1 MVSSR
6 NSRLPANYSNTT
18 LGFFNFDSP
27 MLEETLEPEP
37 SDANSAQDVRVYEFT
52 DAPPQLNQLFN
63 GAIGYDAR
71 LDEYERAHLYSSNAM
86 FSHEFTHG
94 FLPVAFQHLLAR
106 LNRALDMTTIYT
118 GTIPADTRYSSLND
132 NLKARL
138 RNRIFT
144 ERNVLQQ
151 LRPGQ
156 QHDLEMIR
164 TELINYLRAFSH
176 SRVLAFLLTKT
187 IQTIGEILGD
197 SQQ

>member
-1 MVSSR
+1 
-6 NSRLPANYSNTT
+6 
-18 LGFFNFDSP
+18 

-37 SDANSAQDVRVYEFT
+37 SEANAAQDGRVYEFT

-63 GAIGYDAR
+63 GASGYDAR
-71 LDEYERAHLYSSNAM
+71 LDEYERAHLYLSNAM

-94 FLPVAFQHLLAR
+94 VLPVAFQHLLAR

-132 NLKARL
+132 NTKARL